1 MKELVIKY
9 IDKVIEY
16 YSSKG
21 YNGDLLND
29 MRELESKLLEHILYE
44 QIELI
49 GSLAM
54 NAHFCNKTYQHIYK
68 AYQAFGY
75 DDLNELIEVE

>member
-9 IDKVIEY
+9 IDNVIEY
-16 YSSKG
+16 YSNTRNNVKI
-21 YNGDLLND
+21 YNK
-29 MRELESKLLEHILYE
+29 RAEIEEQLEQHISSE
-44 QIELI
+44 KIELI
-49 GSLAM
+49 HDLAV
-54 NAHFCNKTYQHIYK
+54 NAHYCNRTYQHIYK